1 MEIGRKNWV
10 PEVVRTRRRRTALE
24 CPARIRGLTHTIVG
38 AVISFVFGLDSYDT
52 RDKTTASK
60 PPESLSKKI
69 LNRDRATDRRTLAFS
84 LGGDLR
90 VSRLGYGNRQL
101 TGPGIWGEP
110 LDRGE
115 AMRVLRRAIQLGVEF
130 IDTADAYGP
139 DVAEALTA
147 EALHPYPTNLVIGTK
162 AGMVRTGPGEWHP
175 LGRPEY
181 LRQQCELSLRRLRL
195 ERIDL
200 YQLHRID
207 PLVAVEDQLGV
218 LSDLQQE
225 GKIRHIGLSEVS
237 IEEIEAAR
245 RLITVASV
253 QNRYN
258 AVDRVADPVIDYC
271 EREDIA
277 FIPWF
282 PLAKGELSDPEGVLA
297 TVALRLGATPAQVA
311 LAWLLARSPVIVPI
325 PGTASIRHLEEN
337 LGARA
342 LALAPE
348 DLSQLEGLGRSPS

>member
-1 MEIGRKNWV
+1 
-10 PEVVRTRRRRTALE
+10 
-24 CPARIRGLTHTIVG
+24 
-38 AVISFVFGLDSYDT
+38 
-52 RDKTTASK
+52 
-60 PPESLSKKI
+60 
-69 LNRDRATDRRTLAFS
+69 LNRDYAIDREPVAFS
-84 LGGDLR
+84 LGGDLL

-110 LDRGE
+110 SDRPG
-115 AMRVLRRAIQLGVEF
+115 ALRLLRRAVELGVEF

-139 DVAEALTA
+139 DVAESLTA
-147 EALHPYPTNLVIGTK
+147 EALYPYPSNLVIGTK

-218 LSDLQQE
+218 LSDLQSE

-237 IEEIEAAR
+237 IDELRFAGRFI
-245 RLITVASV
+245 LVASV

-258 AVDRVADPVIDYC
+258 LVDRLADPVINFC
-271 EREDIA
+271 ERENIA

-282 PLAKGELSDPEGVLA
+282 PLAKGDFGDPKGTLA

-311 LAWLLARSPVIVPI
+311 LAWLLARSPVVMPI
-325 PGTASIRHLEEN
+325 PGTASIPHLEEN
-337 LGARA
+337 LGARDLTLCARDLIA
-342 LALAPE
+342 LQNIPELA
-348 DLSQLEGLGRSPS
+348 S